1 MSNFSRAKVQ
11 RLISHYIKEQ
21 DENYLRQ
28 IDAFQ
33 TLISSGTV
41 TKTASLLE
49 ISQPAVNRL
58 ISDLE
63 KGAGFKLFN
72 KVGRR
77 LEPTLEANSLA
88 EEVAHRC
95 QG

>member
-1 MSNFSRAKVQ
+1 MKITF
-11 RLISHYIKEQ
+11 
-21 DENYLRQ
+21 RQ

-33 TLISSGTV
+33 TLISCGTV

-49 ISQPAVNRL
+49 ISQPAVSRL

-72 KVGRR
+72 KVFRHFEAPWAFFK
-77 LEPTLEANSLA
+77 LWESLHCPTGLSNCFQSLF
-88 EEVAHRC
+88 
-95 QG
+95 